1 MHLYAIAVNAP
12 TLSQERLGAEL
23 DVVGKSFALDPAT
36 AWSACSHGGAITAV
50 GVHHAPE
57 RCGPRRYLTRD
68 ATQATWFDGL
78 PVERSDRFR
87 GCDAEALGANWS
99 TLESCLEGQF
109 NAVRLDFPGE
119 RAEVLLDTL
128 GLVQVFVARDGD
140 GWLISN
146 SANLIASTL
155 ELRAPDPLGV
165 SSFLGLGW
173 AADDRTL
180 TSGVR
185 ILCGGARHCFSSD
198 GHVTRRHFGPQTI
211 PQRDGEHFE
220 AGDVADSLT
229 SLTASAV
236 RDMDRVGCALTAGR
250 DTRMLAALL
259 RATGEDALYFTG
271 GTAEHPDVVI
281 ACEIAQGLGLR
292 HEVVCH
298 DPNGASRDWTDA
310 AIQFVRQNDGLVSLK
325 QIGDYIDL
333 SVERP
338 PLGVKLGGVGG
349 EIGRCGTGQLTAIAT
364 NVPFLRASV
373 RAQRKLL
380 AMKAR
385 NDGGLMTADSTQE
398 LGRYLDVFREQR
410 LGEGWRPQE
419 LQEAFYT
426 FERVGRWGASG
437 RRMAGTDD
445 AFLPLCSRA
454 FIDYCFSLAAAE
466 RYIEAPHYR
475 LLSDSH
481 PRCATIASSRRC
493 CRNDPG
499 WRRCTPAASSAMPSV
514 NACKRRVPAR
524 AARIR
529 RRRPFC
535 RRIPFRT
542 RGSSSASTS
551 FVPCSRRRAPS
562 SGTSSRGRESKR
574 CSTALRP
581 TAPAIRRLCC
591 APPPCSGT
599 FTARR
604 PESVAPRPLGLAPRC
619 ARSFCTTRAAAS

>member
-385 NDGGLMTADSTQE
+385 NDGGLMTADSTQAARPLPRRVPRAAPRRGLASAGAAGGVLHVRARRP
-398 LGRYLDVFREQR
+398 LGRKWAQDGGYRRCVLAAVLARVHRLLLFAGGRRALHRGAALSPAQRLSPALRDHRFESPLLPQRSWVAPLHASRKLSHAIRQRVQASRSGASGEDQAPAAVLPAYPFPHAWLEQR
-410 LGEGWRPQE
+410 LDLVRS
-419 LQEAFYT
+419 
-426 FERVGRWGASG
+426 V
-437 RRMAGTDD
+437 
-445 AFLPLCSRA
+445 
-454 FIDYCFSLAAAE
+454 FS
-466 RYIEAPHYR
+466 AP
-475 LLSDSH
+475 
-481 PRCATIASSRRC
+481 SS
-493 CRNDPG
+493 
-499 WRRCTPAASSAMPSV
+499 
-514 NACKRRVPAR
+514 
-524 AARIR
+524 
-529 RRRPFC
+529 
-535 RRIPFRT
+535 
-542 RGSSSASTS
+542 
-551 FVPCSRRRAPS
+551 S

>member
-475 LLSDSH
+475 LLSELSPALRDHRFESPLLPQRSWVAPLHASRKLSH
-481 PRCATIASSRRC
+481 AIRQRVQASRSGASGE
-493 CRNDPG
+493 DQA
-499 WRRCTPAASSAMPSV
+499 PAAVLPAYPFPHAWLEQRLDLVRSV
-514 NACKRRVPAR
+514 
-524 AARIR
+524 
-529 RRRPFC
+529 F
-535 RRIPFRT
+535 
-542 RGSSSASTS
+542 S
-551 FVPCSRRRAPS
+551 APS
-562 SGTSSRGRESKR
+562 SELWNFISRPRIE
-574 CSTALRP
+574 ALLNGPEADR
-581 TAPAIRRLCC
+581 
-591 APPPCSGT
+591 
-599 FTARR
+599 ARYQEALLR
-604 PESVAPRPLGLAPRC
+604 A
-619 ARSFCTTRAAAS
+619 TTVFWHFHGPSA

>member
-1 MHLYAIAVNAP
+1 VHLYAIAVNAP
-12 TLSQERLGAEL
+12 SLSEERLNVEL
-23 DVVGKSFALDPAT
+23 SMVGDSFALDPTT
-36 AWSACSHGGAITAV
+36 AWSARSPGGAIAAV
-50 GVHHAPE
+50 GIHHGQE
-57 RCGPRRYLTRD
+57 RCGPRRYLARD
-68 ATQATWFDGL
+68 ATHLTWFDGL
-78 PVERSDRFR
+78 PVERADRFR
-87 GCDAEALGANWS
+87 GCDAEALAANWPM
-99 TLESCLEGQF
+99 LEACLEGQF
-109 NAVRLDFPGE
+109 NAVRLDLEGE

-128 GLVQVFVARDGD
+128 GLVQVFVAREGD

-146 SANLIASTL
+146 SATLIASAL
-155 ELRAPDPLGV
+155 ELRDPDPLGV

-173 AADDRTL
+173 AAGDATL
-180 TSGVR
+180 TSGVSV
-185 ILCGGARHCFSSD
+185 LCGGARHGFSSG
-198 GHVTRRHFGPQTI
+198 GHVTCRHFGPETI
-211 PQRDGEHFE
+211 PQRGNEHF
-220 AGDVADSLT
+220 AASDVAESLT

-259 RATGEDALYFTG
+259 NATGEDALYFTG
-271 GTAEHPDVVI
+271 GTTDHPDVVI

-298 DPNGASRDWTDA
+298 DPNGASLDWTDA

-333 SVERP
+333 SVQRP

-385 NDGGLMTADSTQE
+385 NDGGLMTPESCEE

-410 LGEGWRPQE
+410 LGEGWRPHE

-454 FIDYCFSLAAAE
+454 FIDYCFSLGAAE

-475 LLSDSH
+475 LLTELSPALRDHRFESPLLPQRSWVAPLH
-481 PRCATIASSRRC
+481 ASRKLTHAIRERVQPARSSA
-493 CRNDPG
+493 NGEDQA
-499 WRRCTPAASSAMPSV
+499 PAAVRPAYPFPH
-514 NACKRRVPAR
+514 AWLEKRLELV
-524 AARIR
+524 
-529 RRRPFC
+529 
-535 RRIPFRT
+535 
-542 RGSSSASTS
+542 RGLFSQ
-551 FVPCSRRRAPS
+551 PS
-562 SGTSSRGRESKR
+562 SELWSFISRPRIE
-574 CSTALRP
+574 ALLNGPEADRARYQEALLRATTVFWHFHGP
-581 TAPAIRRLCC
+581 PA
-591 APPPCSGT
+591 
-599 FTARR
+599 
-604 PESVAPRPLGLAPRC
+604 
-619 ARSFCTTRAAAS
+619 

>member
-1 MHLYAIAVNAP
+1 VHLYAIAVNAAS
-12 TLSQERLGAEL
+12 LSEERLNAEL
-23 DVVGKSFALDPAT
+23 STVGDSFALDPTT
-36 AWSACSHGGAITAV
+36 AWSARSPGGGITAV
-50 GVHHAPE
+50 GVHHGQE
-57 RCGPRRYLTRD
+57 RCGPRRYLARD
-68 ATQATWFDGL
+68 ATHLTWFDGL

-87 GCDAEALGANWS
+87 GCDAEALAVNWP
-99 TLESCLEGQF
+99 TLETCLEGQF
-109 NAVRLDFPGE
+109 NAVRLDLQGE

-128 GLVQVFVARDGD
+128 GLVQVFVARDGH

-146 SANLIASTL
+146 SATLIASAL
-155 ELRAPDPLGV
+155 ELRDPDPLGV

-173 AADDRTL
+173 AAGDATL
-180 TSGVR
+180 TSGVSV
-185 ILCGGARHCFSSD
+185 LCGGARHSFGGD
-198 GHVTRRHFGPQTI
+198 GHVKRRHFGPETI
-211 PQRDGEHFE
+211 PQRGNEHF
-220 AGDVADSLT
+220 AASDVAESLT

-259 RATGEDALYFTG
+259 KATGEDALYFTG
-271 GTAEHPDVVI
+271 GTADHPDVVI

-292 HEVVCH
+292 HEVVYH

-333 SVERP
+333 SVQRP

-385 NDGGLMTADSTQE
+385 NDGGLMTPDSCEE

-410 LGEGWRPQE
+410 LGEGWRPHE

-454 FIDYCFSLAAAE
+454 FIDYCFSLGAAE

-475 LLSDSH
+475 LLTELSPALRDHRFESPLLRQRSWVAPLH
-481 PRCATIASSRRC
+481 ASRKLTHAIRDRVQPSRSGASGE
-493 CRNDPG
+493 DQA
-499 WRRCTPAASSAMPSV
+499 PAAV
-514 NACKRRVPAR
+514 VPAY
-524 AARIR
+524 
-529 RRRPFC
+529 PFPHAWLEK
-535 RRIPFRT
+535 RLELV
-542 RGSSSASTS
+542 RGLFS
-551 FVPCSRRRAPS
+551 VPS
-562 SGTSSRGRESKR
+562 SELWNFISRPRIE
-574 CSTALRP
+574 ALLNGPEADRARYQEALLRATTVFWHFHGP
-581 TAPAIRRLCC
+581 PA
-591 APPPCSGT
+591 
-599 FTARR
+599 
-604 PESVAPRPLGLAPRC
+604 
-619 ARSFCTTRAAAS
+619 

>member
-1 MHLYAIAVNAP
+1 VHLYAIAVNAAS
-12 TLSQERLGAEL
+12 LSEERLSTEL
-23 DVVGKSFALDPAT
+23 GVVGDSFALDPAT
-36 AWSACSHGGAITAV
+36 AWSARSDGGAVVAA
-50 GVHHAPE
+50 GLHHSRE
-57 RCGPRRYLTRD
+57 RCGPRRYLARD
-68 ATQATWFDGL
+68 AAHVTWFDGL

-87 GCDAEALGANWS
+87 GCDAEALAANWPM
-99 TLESCLEGQF
+99 LETCLEGQF
-109 NAVRLDFPGE
+109 NAVRVDFQSE

-140 GWLISN
+140 GWVISN
-146 SANLIASTL
+146 SATVLASAL
-155 ELRAPDPLGV
+155 ELRTPDQLGV

-173 AADDRTL
+173 ASGDRTL

-185 ILCGGARHCFSSD
+185 VLCGGARHSFSGD
-198 GHVTRRHFGPQTI
+198 GHATRRHFGPETI
-211 PQRDGEHFE
+211 PERGGEHF
-220 AGDVADSLT
+220 AASDVAESLT

-310 AIQFVRQNDGLVSLK
+310 AVQFVRQNDGLVSLK
-325 QIGDYIDL
+325 QLGDYIDL

-385 NDGGLMTADSTQE
+385 NDGGLMTPESCQE
-398 LGRYLDVFREQR
+398 LARYLDAFREQR
-410 LGEGWRPQE
+410 LGEGWRPHE

-454 FIDYCFSLAAAE
+454 FIDYCFSLAATE

-475 LLSDSH
+475 LLTELSPALRDHRFESPLLPQRSWVAPLH
-481 PRCATIASSRRC
+481 ASCKLTHAIRQRVQTSRSGASGE
-493 CRNDPG
+493 DQV
-499 WRRCTPAASSAMPSV
+499 PAAVQPAYPFPHAWLEKRLELVRSLFSEPSAELWSFISKPRIEALLNGPEADRARYQEALLRATTV
-514 NACKRRVPAR
+514 FWHFHGPPA
-524 AARIR
+524 
-529 RRRPFC
+529 
-535 RRIPFRT
+535 
-542 RGSSSASTS
+542 
-551 FVPCSRRRAPS
+551 
-562 SGTSSRGRESKR
+562 
-574 CSTALRP
+574 
-581 TAPAIRRLCC
+581 
-591 APPPCSGT
+591 
-599 FTARR
+599 
-604 PESVAPRPLGLAPRC
+604 
-619 ARSFCTTRAAAS
+619 

>member
-1 MHLYAIAVNAP
+1 MWANRSP
-12 TLSQERLGAEL
+12 STRRRRGAH
-23 DVVGKSFALDPAT
+23 ART
-36 AWSACSHGGAITAV
+36 AGTITAA
-50 GVHHAPE
+50 GVHHGSE
-57 RCGPRRYLTRD
+57 RCGPRRYLARD

-87 GCDAEALGANWS
+87 GCDAEALGANWP
-99 TLESCLEGQF
+99 TLETCLEGQF
-109 NAVRLDFPGE
+109 NAARVDFRSE

-155 ELRAPDPLGV
+155 GLRAPDPLGV

-173 AADDRTL
+173 AAGDRTL

-198 GHVTRRHFGPQTI
+198 GHVTRRHFGPETI
-211 PQRDGEHFE
+211 PQRDGEQF
-220 AGDVADSLT
+220 AAADVAESLT

-298 DPNGASRDWTDA
+298 DPNGASRDWSNA

-385 NDGGLMTADSTQE
+385 NDGGLMTAQSTQE

-410 LGEGWRPQE
+410 LGEGWRPHE

-445 AFLPLCSRA
+445 AFLPLCSRS

-475 LLSDSH
+475 LLSELSPALRDHRFES
-481 PRCATIASSRRC
+481 PLLPQRSWVAPLDASRKLTRAIRQRVQASRSGASGE
-493 CRNDPG
+493 DQA
-499 WRRCTPAASSAMPSV
+499 PAAVLPAYPFPHAWLEQRLDLVRSV
-514 NACKRRVPAR
+514 
-524 AARIR
+524 
-529 RRRPFC
+529 F
-535 RRIPFRT
+535 
-542 RGSSSASTS
+542 S
-551 FVPCSRRRAPS
+551 APS
-562 SGTSSRGRESKR
+562 SELWSFISRPRIE
-574 CSTALRP
+574 ALLDGPEADRARYQEALLRATTVFWHFHGP
-581 TAPAIRRLCC
+581 PA
-591 APPPCSGT
+591 
-599 FTARR
+599 
-604 PESVAPRPLGLAPRC
+604 
-619 ARSFCTTRAAAS
+619 